1 MDESQSFKHSLMDT
15 NLVRQSMI
23 EYHMAVCRIVHNTSI
38 CKYLI
43 PRCLVIFCQVD
54 LVHGHVYV
62 LSCVLL

>member
-23 EYHMAVCRIVHNTSI
+23 EYHMAVCRIVHNTCI

-43 PRCLVIFCQVD
+43 PRCLVIF
-54 LVHGHVYV
+54 
-62 LSCVLL
+62 